1 MKGFLESGVLQTQS
15 PSESARESGEMA
27 FRLPDT
33 GVFVSEYN
41 KKIFAATRM
50 PERVKILDTTLRDGE
65 QTPNVAL
72 SSEDKLK
79 IAQALDELGVDIIE
93 AGFPIN
99 SEGEAEAVKRIA
111 AAGLKSEIC
120 ALCRATKEDIDAA
133 LRCDVDSVHIFL
145 ATSKVHLEK
154 KLRITQEEARERAVK
169 AVQYAKDHG
178 LVVEFSCED
187 GTRTELEFLNA
198 VHTAIQEAGVDRI
211 DIPDTVGVM
220 TPPAMTQ
227 FVAEVKKTVKV
238 PLAVH
243 CHDDFGMSVANSL
256 AGVLG
261 GAEEVHCT
269 VNGLGERAGNAALE
283 EVVMGLQAFYNVKT
297 NINTRKLAFVSRLVS
312 QLTGIV
318 VPPNKAIVGENA
330 FSHESGIHVH
340 GVLSEC
346 STYEPMRPEIV
357 GKERTIVVGKH
368 SGMHAVQNRLKE
380 YGLELS
386 TEQMKEVVSR
396 VKKWAESGKKLDDA
410 ELLAVAYDV
419 LGQEAEPA
427 IKLEEFTVFTG
438 LNFTPTATVVL
449 SIDGETRRASE
460 TGVGPIDA
468 SLSAI
473 RSAVSKNVVLKEFR
487 LEAITGGSN
496 ALCEV
501 TVKLGDSEDAE
512 LLSLGKSVG
521 SDIVTT
527 SVDAMIEALNR
538 LWHRKLSAVESKG
551 KKRAY

>member
-1 MKGFLESGVLQTQS
+1 MPTQA
-15 PSESARESGEMA
+15 PSENAKQTAEPALRI
-27 FRLPDT
+27 PDT

-41 KKIFAATRM
+41 KQIFSATRM

-72 SSEDKLK
+72 SSEDKVK

-99 SEGEAEAVKRIA
+99 SEGEADAVSRIA
-111 AAGLKSEIC
+111 GAGLKAEIC
-120 ALCRATKEDIDAA
+120 ALCRASPGDIDAA
-133 LRCDVDSVHIFL
+133 LACDVDSVHIFL
-145 ATSKVHLEK
+145 ATSKTHLEK
-154 KLRITQEEARERAVK
+154 KLKITQEEARDKAVA

-178 LVVEFSCED
+178 LIAEFSCED
-187 GTRTELEFLNA
+187 GTRTELGFLDV
-198 VHTAIQEAGVDRI
+198 VHKAIQEVGVDRI
-211 DIPDTVGVM
+211 DIADTVGVM
-220 TPPAMTQ
+220 TPTAMTQ
-227 FVAEVKKTVKV
+227 FVAEIKKSVKV

-269 VNGLGERAGNAALE
+269 INGLGERAGNAALE
-283 EVVMGLQAFYNVKT
+283 EVVMGLQAFYNVRT
-297 NINTRKLAFVSRLVS
+297 NINTRKMAFVSRLVS
-312 QLTGIV
+312 QLTGV
-318 VPPNKAIVGENA
+318 AVQPNKAIVGENA
-330 FSHESGIHVH
+330 FSHEAGIHVH
-340 GVLSEC
+340 GVMSEC

-357 GKERTIVVGKH
+357 GKERKFVIGKH
-368 SGMHAVQNRLKE
+368 SGAHSVDNKLRE
-380 YGLELS
+380 YGLELDKD
-386 TEQMKEVVSR
+386 QMKEVVTR

-419 LGQEAEPA
+419 MGQEAEPA

-449 SIDGETRRASE
+449 NIDGETRRASE

-468 SLSAI
+468 SVCAI
-473 RSAVSKNVVLKEFR
+473 KAAVSKNIVLNEYR

-501 TVKLGDSEDAE
+501 TVKLGDCEDAQ

-527 SVDAMIEALNR
+527 SVDAMIEGLNR
-538 LWHRKLSAVESKG
+538 LWVRKLSVSNGVE

>member
-1 MKGFLESGVLQTQS
+1 MPTQA
-15 PSESARESGEMA
+15 PSENAKQIAEPA
-27 FRLPDT
+27 FRIPDT

-41 KKIFAATRM
+41 KQIFSATRM

-72 SSEDKLK
+72 SSEDKVK

-99 SEGEAEAVKRIA
+99 SEGEADAVSRIA
-111 AAGLKSEIC
+111 GAGLKAEIC
-120 ALCRATKEDIDAA
+120 ALCRASPGDIDAA
-133 LRCDVDSVHIFL
+133 LACDVDSVHIFL
-145 ATSKVHLEK
+145 ATSKTHLEK
-154 KLRITQEEARERAVK
+154 KLKITQGEARDKAVA

-178 LVVEFSCED
+178 LIAEFSCED
-187 GTRTELEFLNA
+187 GTRTELGFLEV
-198 VHTAIQEAGVDRI
+198 VHKAIQEVGVDRI
-211 DIPDTVGVM
+211 DIADTVGVM
-220 TPPAMTQ
+220 TPTAMTQ
-227 FVAEVKKTVKV
+227 FVAEIKKSVKV

-261 GAEEVHCT
+261 GAEEIHCT
-269 VNGLGERAGNAALE
+269 INGLGERAGNAALE
-283 EVVMGLQAFYNVKT
+283 EVVMGLQAFYNVRT
-297 NINTRKLAFVSRLVS
+297 NINTRKMAFVSRLVS
-312 QLTGIV
+312 QLTGV
-318 VPPNKAIVGENA
+318 AVQPNKAIVGENA
-330 FSHESGIHVH
+330 FSHEAGIHVH
-340 GVLSEC
+340 GVMSEC

-357 GKERTIVVGKH
+357 GKERKFVIGKH
-368 SGMHAVQNRLKE
+368 SGVHSVDNKLRE
-380 YGLELS
+380 YGLELDKD
-386 TEQMKEVVSR
+386 QMKEVVTR

-419 LGQEAEPA
+419 MGQEAEPA

-449 SIDGETRRASE
+449 NIDGETRRASE

-468 SLSAI
+468 SVCAI
-473 RSAVSKNVVLKEFR
+473 KAAVSKNIVLNEYR

-501 TVKLGDSEDAE
+501 TVKLGDCEDAQ

-527 SVDAMIEALNR
+527 SVDAMIEGLNR
-538 LWHRKLSAVESKG
+538 LWVRKLSVSNGVE

>member
-1 MKGFLESGVLQTQS
+1 LESVMMPTQT
-15 PSESARESGEMA
+15 PSESARDEMEIA
-27 FRLPDT
+27 FKIPET
-33 GVFVSEYN
+33 GMFVSEYN
-41 KKIFAATRM
+41 KKIFASTRM
-50 PERVKILDTTLRDGE
+50 PERIKILDTTLRDGE

-93 AGFPIN
+93 AGFAVN
-99 SEGEAEAVKRIA
+99 SEGEADAIKRIA
-111 AAGLKSEIC
+111 GAGLNSEIC
-120 ALCRATKEDIDAA
+120 SLCRASKSDIDAA
-133 LRCDVDSVHIFL
+133 IKCDVDSVHIFL

-154 KLRITQEEARERAVK
+154 KLKITQEEAKEKAVTS
-169 AVQYAKDHG
+169 VQYAKDHG
-178 LVVEFSCED
+178 LIAEFSCED
-187 GTRTELEFLNA
+187 GTRTDLSFLDV
-198 VHTAIQEAGVDRI
+198 VHRAIEEVGVDRI

-220 TPPAMTQ
+220 TPPAMMQ
-227 FVAEVKKTVKV
+227 FVAEIRKNTKV

-243 CHDDFGMSVANSL
+243 CHDDFGLSVANSL

-261 GAEEVHCT
+261 GAEEIHAT
-269 VNGLGERAGNAALE
+269 INGLGERAGNAALE

-297 NINTRKLAFVSRLVS
+297 NINTRKMAFVSRLVS
-312 QLTGIV
+312 QLTGIA

-357 GKERTIVVGKH
+357 GKERTFVVGKH
-368 SGMHAVQNRLKE
+368 SGVHAIQNKLKE
-380 YGLELS
+380 YGLELPPD
-386 TEQMKEVVSR
+386 QMKETVAR
-396 VKKWAESGKKLDDA
+396 VKKYAESGKKLDDA

-419 LGQEAEPA
+419 IGQEAEPV

-438 LNFTPTATVVL
+438 LNFTPTATVIL
-449 SIDGETRRASE
+449 NIDGESRRASE

-468 SLSAI
+468 SLNAM
-473 RSAVSKNVVLKEFR
+473 RAAVSKNIVLKEFK

-501 TVKLGDSEDAE
+501 TVKLGDCEDAM

-527 SVDAMIEALNR
+527 SVDAMVEGLNR
-538 LWHRKLSAVESKG
+538 LWGRKLSAQNGTAG
-551 KKRAY
+551 KKKAY

>member
-1 MKGFLESGVLQTQS
+1 MESVLMPQP
-15 PSESARESGEMA
+15 PSENAKEPVEPV
-27 FRLPDT
+27 FRIPDA
-33 GVFVSEYN
+33 GMFVSEYN
-41 KKIFAATRM
+41 KKIFAETRL
-50 PERVKILDTTLRDGE
+50 PERVTILDTTLRDGE

-93 AGFPIN
+93 AGFAVN
-99 SEGEAEAVKRIA
+99 SEGEAEAIKTIA
-111 AAGLKSEIC
+111 GAGLKSEIC
-120 ALCRATKEDIDAA
+120 SLCRASTADIDAA
-133 LRCDVDSVHIFL
+133 LACDVDSVHIFL
-145 ATSKVHLEK
+145 ATSKTHLEK
-154 KLRITQEEARERAVK
+154 KLKITQDQAVEK
-169 AVQYAKDHG
+169 AIESVQYAKAHG
-178 LVVEFSCED
+178 LTVEFSDED
-187 GTRTELEFLNA
+187 GTRTELEFLHRMHKA
-198 VHTAIQEAGVDRI
+198 VQEVGVDRI

-220 TPPAMTQ
+220 IPPAMTQ
-227 FVAEVKKTVKV
+227 FVSEIKKHVTV

-243 CHDDFGMSVANSL
+243 CHDDFGLSVANSL

-261 GAEEVHCT
+261 GAEEIHVT

-283 EVVMGLQAFYNVKT
+283 EVVMSLLAFYNVKT
-297 NINTRKLAFVSRLVS
+297 NVNSRKMAFVSRLVS
-312 QLTGIV
+312 QLTGIA
-318 VPPNKAIVGENA
+318 VPPNKAIVGDNA

-340 GVLSEC
+340 GVLSDG

-357 GKERTIVVGKH
+357 GKERSFVVGKH
-368 SGMHAVQNRLKE
+368 SGVHAVQNKLRE
-380 YGLELS
+380 YGIQL
-386 TEQMKEVVSR
+386 TPEQMKEVLAKI
-396 VKKWAESGKKLDDA
+396 KKWAESGKKLDDA

-419 LGQEAEPA
+419 MGEQVEPV

-449 SIDGETRRASE
+449 NIDGEIRRCSE

-473 RSAVSKNVVLKEFR
+473 RGAVSKNIVLKEFK

-496 ALCEV
+496 ALCDV
-501 TVKLGDSEDAE
+501 TVKLGDSEDAQ

-527 SVDAMIEALNR
+527 SVDAMIEGLNR
-538 LWHRKLSAVESKG
+538 LWVRKLSLHEG
-551 KKRAY
+551 KEKRRAY

>member
-1 MKGFLESGVLQTQS
+1 LESVLMPTQA
-15 PSESARESGEMA
+15 PSENATETGDAA
-27 FRLPDT
+27 FKIPDT
-33 GVFVSEYN
+33 GIFVSEFN
-41 KKIFAATRM
+41 KQIFQATRM

-72 SSEDKLK
+72 SSDDKLK

-111 AAGLKSEIC
+111 NAGLKSEIC
-120 ALCRATKEDIDAA
+120 GLCRASQSDIDAA
-133 LRCDVDSVHIFL
+133 LACDVDSVHIFL
-145 ATSKVHLEK
+145 ATSKTHLEK
-154 KLRITQEEARERAVK
+154 KLKITQEEAVEKARTAVR
-169 AVQYAKDHG
+169 YAKDHG
-178 LVVEFSCED
+178 LVVEFSAED
-187 GTRTELEFLNA
+187 GTRTELEFLHKIHK
-198 VHTAIQEAGVDRI
+198 VVEDAGVDRI

-220 TPPAMTQ
+220 TPQAMTQ
-227 FVAEVKKTVKV
+227 FVAEIKKNTRV

-243 CHDDFGMSVANSL
+243 CHDDFGLSVANSL

-269 VNGLGERAGNAALE
+269 INGLGERAGNAALE
-283 EVVMGLQAFYNVKT
+283 EVVMGLQAFYGVKT
-297 NINTRKLAFVSRLVS
+297 RINTRKMAFVSRLVS
-312 QLTGIV
+312 QLTAIAV
-318 VPPNKAIVGENA
+318 QPNKAIVGENA

-346 STYEPMRPEIV
+346 STYEPMRPELV
-357 GKERTIVVGKH
+357 GKERTFVLGKH
-368 SGMHAVQNRLKE
+368 SGIHAVQNKLKE
-380 YGLELS
+380 YGLELQHD
-386 TEQMKEVVSR
+386 QMKEVVTR
-396 VKKWAESGKKLDDA
+396 VKKYAESGKKLDDA

-419 LGQEAEPA
+419 LGQEAKPV

-449 SIDGETRRASE
+449 NIDGEMRRASE

-468 SLSAI
+468 SVSAI
-473 RSAVSKNVVLKEFR
+473 RVAVSKNIILKEFR
-487 LEAITGGSN
+487 LEAIAGGSN

-501 TVKLGDSEDAE
+501 TVKLGDCEDAQ

-527 SVDAMIEALNR
+527 SVDATVEALNR
-538 LWHRKLSAVESKG
+538 LWVRKLSANG
-551 KKRAY
+551 QDATTKRKAY

>member
-1 MKGFLESGVLQTQS
+1 MPTQA
-15 PSESARESGEMA
+15 PSENAKQIAEPA
-27 FRLPDT
+27 FRIPDT

-41 KKIFAATRM
+41 KQIFSATRM

-72 SSEDKLK
+72 SSEDKVK

-99 SEGEAEAVKRIA
+99 SEGEADAVSRIA
-111 AAGLKSEIC
+111 GAGLKAEIC
-120 ALCRATKEDIDAA
+120 ALCRASPGDIDAA
-133 LRCDVDSVHIFL
+133 LACDVDSVHIFL
-145 ATSKVHLEK
+145 ATSKTHLEK
-154 KLRITQEEARERAVK
+154 KLKITQEEARDKAVA

-178 LVVEFSCED
+178 LIAEFSCED
-187 GTRTELEFLNA
+187 GTRTELAFLDV
-198 VHTAIQEAGVDRI
+198 VHKAIQEVGVDRI
-211 DIPDTVGVM
+211 DIADTVGVM
-220 TPPAMTQ
+220 TPTAMTQ
-227 FVAEVKKTVKV
+227 FVAEIKKSVKV

-261 GAEEVHCT
+261 GAEEIHCT
-269 VNGLGERAGNAALE
+269 INGLGERAGNAALE
-283 EVVMGLQAFYNVKT
+283 EVVMGLQAFYNVRT
-297 NINTRKLAFVSRLVS
+297 NINTRKMAFVSRLVS
-312 QLTGIV
+312 QLTGV
-318 VPPNKAIVGENA
+318 AVQPNKAIVGENA
-330 FSHESGIHVH
+330 FSHEAGIHVH
-340 GVLSEC
+340 GVMSES

-357 GKERTIVVGKH
+357 GKERKFVIGKH
-368 SGMHAVQNRLKE
+368 SGAHSVDNKLRE
-380 YGLELS
+380 YGLELDKD
-386 TEQMKEVVSR
+386 QMKEVVTR

-419 LGQEAEPA
+419 MGQEAEPA

-449 SIDGETRRASE
+449 VIDGETRRASE

-468 SLSAI
+468 SVSAI
-473 RSAVSKNVVLKEFR
+473 KAAVSKNIVLKEYR

-501 TVKLGDSEDAE
+501 TVKLGDCEDAQ

-527 SVDAMIEALNR
+527 SVDAMIEGLNR
-538 LWHRKLSAVESKG
+538 LWVRKLSVSNGVE

>member
-1 MKGFLESGVLQTQS
+1 MPTQA
-15 PSESARESGEMA
+15 PSENAKQTAEPA
-27 FRLPDT
+27 FRIPDT

-41 KKIFAATRM
+41 KQIFAATRM

-72 SSEDKLK
+72 SSEDKVK

-99 SEGEAEAVKRIA
+99 SEGEADAVSRIA
-111 AAGLKSEIC
+111 GAGLKAEIC
-120 ALCRATKEDIDAA
+120 ALCRASPGDIDAA
-133 LRCDVDSVHIFL
+133 LACDVDSVHIFL
-145 ATSKVHLEK
+145 ATSKTHLEK
-154 KLRITQEEARERAVK
+154 KLKITQEEARDKAVA

-178 LVVEFSCED
+178 LIAEFSCED
-187 GTRTELEFLNA
+187 GTRTELAFLDV
-198 VHTAIQEAGVDRI
+198 VHKAIQEVGVDRI
-211 DIPDTVGVM
+211 DIADTVGVM
-220 TPPAMTQ
+220 TPTAMTQ
-227 FVAEVKKTVKV
+227 FVAEIKKSVKV

-269 VNGLGERAGNAALE
+269 INGLGERAGNAALE
-283 EVVMGLQAFYNVKT
+283 EVVMGLQAFYNVRT
-297 NINTRKLAFVSRLVS
+297 NINTRKMAFVSRLVS
-312 QLTGIV
+312 QLTGV
-318 VPPNKAIVGENA
+318 AVQPNKAIVGENA
-330 FSHESGIHVH
+330 FSHEAGIHVH
-340 GVLSEC
+340 GVMSEC

-357 GKERTIVVGKH
+357 GKERKFVIGKH
-368 SGMHAVQNRLKE
+368 SGVHSVDNKLRE
-380 YGLELS
+380 YGLELDKD
-386 TEQMKEVVSR
+386 QMKEVVTR

-419 LGQEAEPA
+419 MGQEAAPA

-449 SIDGETRRASE
+449 NIDGETRRASE

-468 SLSAI
+468 SVSAI
-473 RSAVSKNVVLKEFR
+473 KAAVSKNIVLKEYR

-501 TVKLGDSEDAE
+501 TVKLGDCEDAQ

-527 SVDAMIEALNR
+527 SVDAMIEGLNR
-538 LWHRKLSAVESKG
+538 LWVRKLSVSNGVE

>member
-1 MKGFLESGVLQTQS
+1 MPTQA
-15 PSESARESGEMA
+15 PSENAKQTAEPT
-27 FRLPDT
+27 FRIPDT

-41 KKIFAATRM
+41 RQIFSATRM

-72 SSEDKLK
+72 SSEDKVK

-99 SEGEAEAVKRIA
+99 SEGEADAVSRIA
-111 AAGLKSEIC
+111 GAGLKAEIC
-120 ALCRATKEDIDAA
+120 ALCRASPADIDAA
-133 LRCDVDSVHIFL
+133 LACDVDSIHIFL
-145 ATSKVHLEK
+145 ATSKTHLEK
-154 KLRITQEEARERAVK
+154 KLKITQEEARDKAVA

-178 LVVEFSCED
+178 LIAEFSCED
-187 GTRTELEFLNA
+187 GTRTELGFLNV
-198 VHTAIQEAGVDRI
+198 VHKAIQEVGVDRI
-211 DIPDTVGVM
+211 DIADTVGVM
-220 TPPAMTQ
+220 TPTAMTQ
-227 FVAEVKKTVKV
+227 FVTEIKKCVKV

-269 VNGLGERAGNAALE
+269 INGLGERAGNAALE
-283 EVVMGLQAFYNVKT
+283 EVVMGLQAFYNVGT
-297 NINTRKLAFVSRLVS
+297 NINTRKMAFVSRLVA
-312 QLTGIV
+312 QLTGV
-318 VPPNKAIVGENA
+318 AVQPNKAIVGENA
-330 FSHESGIHVH
+330 FSHEAGIHVH
-340 GVLSEC
+340 GVMSES

-357 GKERTIVVGKH
+357 GKERKFVIGKH
-368 SGMHAVQNRLKE
+368 SGAHSVDNKLKE
-380 YGLELS
+380 YGLELDK
-386 TEQMKEVVSR
+386 EQMKEVVAR

-419 LGQEAEPA
+419 MGQEAEPA

-449 SIDGETRRASE
+449 NIDGETRRASE

-468 SLSAI
+468 SVSAI
-473 RSAVSKNVVLKEFR
+473 KAAVSKNIVLKEYR

-501 TVKLGDSEDAE
+501 TVKLGDCEDAQ

-527 SVDAMIEALNR
+527 SVDAMIEGLNR
-538 LWHRKLSAVESKG
+538 LWIRKLGVSNGVE

>member
-1 MKGFLESGVLQTQS
+1 LESVLMPTQA
-15 PSESARESGEMA
+15 PSENARDAVEPA
-27 FRLPDT
+27 FRIPDA

-72 SSEDKLK
+72 SSEDKVK

-99 SEGEAEAVKRIA
+99 SEGEADAVKKIS
-111 AAGLKSEIC
+111 AAGLKAEIC
-120 ALCRATKEDIDAA
+120 SLCRASPQDIDAA
-133 LRCDVDSVHIFL
+133 LAADVDSVHIFL
-145 ATSKVHLEK
+145 ATSKTHLEK
-154 KLRITQEEARERAVK
+154 KLKITQEEARDKAV
-169 AVQYAKDHG
+169 ASVQYAKDHG
-178 LVVEFSCED
+178 LITEFSCED
-187 GTRTELEFLNA
+187 GTRTELSFLNV
-198 VHTAIQEAGVDRI
+198 VHKAIQEVGVDRI

-220 TPPAMTQ
+220 TPTAMTQ
-227 FVAEVKKTVKV
+227 FVAEIKKNVKV

-243 CHDDFGMSVANSL
+243 CHDDFGLSVANSL

-261 GAEEVHCT
+261 GAEEIHVT
-269 VNGLGERAGNAALE
+269 INGLGERAGNAALE

-297 NINTRKLAFVSRLVS
+297 NINTRKMAFVSRLVS
-312 QLTGIV
+312 QLTGIA
-318 VPPNKAIVGENA
+318 VPPNKAIIGENA

-346 STYEPMRPEIV
+346 STYEPMRPELV
-357 GKERTIVVGKH
+357 GKERTFVVGKH
-368 SGMHAVQNRLKE
+368 SGVHAVDNKLKE
-380 YGLELS
+380 YGLELDKD
-386 TEQMKEVVSR
+386 QMKEVVAR

-419 LGQEAEPA
+419 MGQEHEPA
-427 IKLEEFTVFTG
+427 IRLEEFTVFTG

-449 SIDGETRRASE
+449 NIDGENRRASE

-468 SLSAI
+468 SVSAI
-473 RSAVSKNVVLKEFR
+473 KAAVSKNIVLKEYR

-501 TVKLGDSEDAE
+501 TVKLGDCEDAQ

-527 SVDAMIEALNR
+527 SVDAMIEGLNR
-538 LWHRKLSAVESKG
+538 LWARKLTVQNG
-551 KKRAY
+551 KEKRRAY

>member
-1 MKGFLESGVLQTQS
+1 MPTQA
-15 PSESARESGEMA
+15 PSETAKDPVEGA
-27 FRLPDT
+27 FRVPDQ

-41 KKIFAATRM
+41 RSIFDATRM

-72 SSEDKLK
+72 SSEDKVK

-93 AGFPIN
+93 AGFPVN
-99 SEGEAEAVKRIA
+99 SEGEADAVKRIA
-111 AAGLKSEIC
+111 GAGLKSEIC
-120 ALCRATKEDIDAA
+120 ALCRASPADIDTA
-133 LRCDVDSVHIFL
+133 LACDVDSVHIFL

-154 KLRITQEEARERAVK
+154 KLKITKEEAKEKAVS

-178 LVVEFSCED
+178 LIVEFSCED
-187 GTRTELEFLNA
+187 GTRTEMEFLNII
-198 VHTAIQEAGVDRI
+198 HGAIEEVGVDRI
-211 DIPDTVGVM
+211 DLPDTVGVM
-220 TPPAMTQ
+220 TPQAMTQ
-227 FVAEVKKTVKV
+227 FVAEVKKSTSV

-269 VNGLGERAGNAALE
+269 INGIGERAGNAALE
-283 EVVMGLQAFYNVKT
+283 EVVMGLQAFYGVKT
-297 NINTRKLAFVSRLVS
+297 KINTRKMAFVSRLVS
-312 QLTGIV
+312 QLTGIQV
-318 VPPNKAIVGENA
+318 QPNKAIVGENA

-340 GVLSEC
+340 GILSDG

-357 GKERTIVVGKH
+357 GKERSFVVGKH
-368 SGMHAVQNRLKE
+368 SGVHAVQNKLKE
-380 YGLELS
+380 YGLELAPD
-386 TEQMKEVVSR
+386 QMKEVVAR
-396 VKKWAESGKKLDDA
+396 VKKYAESGKKLDDA

-419 LGQEAEPA
+419 MGQEAAPV
-427 IKLEEFTVFTG
+427 IRLEEFTVFTG

-449 SIDGETRRASE
+449 NIDGEVRRASE

-468 SLSAI
+468 SVSAI
-473 RSAVSKNVVLKEFR
+473 RKAVSKNIVLKQFR

-501 TVKLGDSEDAE
+501 TVKLGDSEDAQ

-527 SVDAMIEALNR
+527 SVDATIEALNR
-538 LWHRKLSAVESKG
+538 LWVRKLSANGNDAGSR
-551 KKRAY
+551 KRAY

>member
-1 MKGFLESGVLQTQS
+1 MESVLMPTQT
-15 PSESARESGEMA
+15 PSESAKETGDAA
-27 FRLPDT
+27 FRIPDK
-33 GVFVSEYN
+33 GMFVGEYN
-41 KKIFAATRM
+41 KQIFAATRM
-50 PERVKILDTTLRDGE
+50 PERIKILDTTLRDGE

-72 SSEDKLK
+72 SSEDKVK

-93 AGFPIN
+93 AGFPVN
-99 SEGEAEAVKRIA
+99 SEGEAEAVKAISNS
-111 AAGLKSEIC
+111 GLKAEIC
-120 ALCRATKEDIDAA
+120 ALCRASQMDLDAA
-133 LRCDVDSVHIFL
+133 LACDVDSVHIFL
-145 ATSKVHLEK
+145 ATSKTHLEK
-154 KLRITQEEARERAVK
+154 KLKITQMEARDMAIN

-178 LVVEFSCED
+178 LIVEFSDED
-187 GTRTELEFLNA
+187 GTRTDLEFLHVMHKA
-198 VHTAIQEAGVDRI
+198 VQEAGVDRI

-220 TPPAMTQ
+220 IPPAMQQ
-227 FVAEVKKTVKV
+227 FVTEIKKHVKV

-243 CHDDFGMSVANSL
+243 CHDDFGLSVANSL

-261 GAEEVHCT
+261 GAEEIHCT
-269 VNGLGERAGNAALE
+269 INGLGERAGNAALE
-283 EVVMGLQAFYNVKT
+283 EVVMGLQAFFNVKT
-297 NINTRKLAFVSRLVS
+297 NINTRKMAFVSRLVS
-312 QLTGIV
+312 QLTGIA

-357 GKERTIVVGKH
+357 GKERTFVVGKH
-368 SGMHAVQNRLKE
+368 SGVHAVNNKLKE
-380 YGLELS
+380 YGLELAQD
-386 TEQMKEVVSR
+386 QMKEVVAR
-396 VKKWAESGKKLDDA
+396 VKKYAESGKKLDDA

-419 LGQEAEPA
+419 MGQEEEPA

-449 SIDGETRRASE
+449 NIDGENRRASE

-473 RSAVSKNVVLKEFR
+473 RAAVSKNIELKEYR

-501 TVKLGDSEDAE
+501 TVKLGDCQDAQ

-527 SVDAMIEALNR
+527 SVDAMIEGLNR
-538 LWHRKLSAVESKG
+538 LWVRKLSLQNGAE
-551 KKRAY
+551 KKARKKAY

>member
-1 MKGFLESGVLQTQS
+1 LESVLMPTQA
-15 PSESARESGEMA
+15 PSENAKQTAEPA
-27 FRLPDT
+27 FRIPDT

-41 KKIFAATRM
+41 KQIFAATRM

-72 SSEDKLK
+72 SSEDKVK

-99 SEGEAEAVKRIA
+99 SEGEADAVSRIA
-111 AAGLKSEIC
+111 GAGLKAEIC
-120 ALCRATKEDIDAA
+120 ALCRASPGDIDAA
-133 LRCDVDSVHIFL
+133 LACDVDSVHIFL
-145 ATSKVHLEK
+145 ATSKTHLEK
-154 KLRITQEEARERAVK
+154 KLKITQEEARDKAVA

-178 LVVEFSCED
+178 LIAEFSCED
-187 GTRTELEFLNA
+187 GTRTELAFLDV
-198 VHTAIQEAGVDRI
+198 VHKAIQEVGVDRI
-211 DIPDTVGVM
+211 DIADTVGVM
-220 TPPAMTQ
+220 TPTAMTQ
-227 FVAEVKKTVKV
+227 FVAEIKKSVKV

-269 VNGLGERAGNAALE
+269 INGLGERAGNAALE
-283 EVVMGLQAFYNVKT
+283 EVVMGLQAFYNVRT
-297 NINTRKLAFVSRLVS
+297 NINTRKMAFVSRLVS
-312 QLTGIV
+312 QLTGV
-318 VPPNKAIVGENA
+318 AVQPNKAIVGENA
-330 FSHESGIHVH
+330 FSHEAGIHVH
-340 GVLSEC
+340 GVMSEC

-357 GKERTIVVGKH
+357 GKERKFVIGKH
-368 SGMHAVQNRLKE
+368 SGVHSVDNKLRE
-380 YGLELS
+380 YGLELDKD
-386 TEQMKEVVSR
+386 QMKEVVTR

-419 LGQEAEPA
+419 MGQEAAPA

-449 SIDGETRRASE
+449 NIDGETRRASE

-468 SLSAI
+468 SVSAI
-473 RSAVSKNVVLKEFR
+473 KAAVSKNIVLKEYR

-501 TVKLGDSEDAE
+501 TVKLGDCEDAQ

-527 SVDAMIEALNR
+527 SVDAMIEGLNR
-538 LWHRKLSAVESKG
+538 LWVRKLSVSNGVE

>member
-1 MKGFLESGVLQTQS
+1 MPTQT
-15 PSESARESGEMA
+15 PSEIAREMGEA
-27 FRLPDT
+27 VFRIPDT
-33 GVFVSEYN
+33 GLFVSEYN

-99 SEGEAEAVKRIA
+99 SEGEADAVKKISN
-111 AAGLKSEIC
+111 AGLKSEIC
-120 ALCRATKEDIDAA
+120 ALCRATKDDIDAA

-145 ATSKVHLEK
+145 ATSKTHLEK
-154 KLRITQEEARERAVK
+154 KLKITQGEARDRAVS
-169 AVQYAKDHG
+169 AVQYARDHG
-178 LVVEFSCED
+178 LITEFSCED
-187 GTRTELEFLNA
+187 GTRTELDFLNV
-198 VHTAIQEAGVDRI
+198 VHSAIQDVGVDRI

-227 FVAEVKKTVKV
+227 FVAEIKKTVSV
-238 PLAVH
+238 PLAIH

-256 AGVLG
+256 AGILG
-261 GAEEVHCT
+261 GAEEIHVT

-297 NINTRKLAFVSRLVS
+297 NINSRKMAFVSRLVA
-312 QLTGIV
+312 QLTGV
-318 VPPNKAIVGENA
+318 AVPPNKAIVGENA

-357 GKERTIVVGKH
+357 GKERTFVVGKH
-368 SGMHAVQNRLKE
+368 SGVHAVQNKLRE
-380 YGLELS
+380 YGLELPMD
-386 TEQMKEVVSR
+386 QMKEVVAR
-396 VKKWAESGKKLDDA
+396 VKKYAESGKKLDDA

-419 LGQEAEPA
+419 MGQEAAPV
-427 IKLEEFTVFTG
+427 IRLEEFTVFTG

-449 SIDGETRRASE
+449 NIDGEMRRASE

-468 SLSAI
+468 SVNAI
-473 RSAVSKNVVLKEFR
+473 RNAVSKNIVLKEFR

-501 TVKLGDSEDAE
+501 TIKLGDCEDAQ

-527 SVDAMIEALNR
+527 SVDATVEALNR
-538 LWHRKLSAVESKG
+538 LWVRKLSANGTAKERRK
-551 KKRAY
+551 AY

>member
-1 MKGFLESGVLQTQS
+1 MPTQT
-15 PSESARESGEMA
+15 PSENAEESVETA
-27 FRLPDT
+27 FRIPDA
-33 GVFVSEYN
+33 GMFVSEYN
-41 KKIFAATRM
+41 KKIFAATRL

-99 SEGEAEAVKRIA
+99 SEGEAEAVKLVA
-111 AAGLKSEIC
+111 NAGLGSEIC
-120 ALCRATKEDIDAA
+120 ALCRASQTDIDAA
-133 LRCDVDSVHIFL
+133 LACDLRSVHIFL

-154 KLRITQEEARERAVK
+154 KLKISREEARDKAV
-169 AVQYAKDHG
+169 ASVQYAKDHG
-178 LVVEFSCED
+178 LTVEFSCED
-187 GTRTELEFLNA
+187 GTRTDLQFLEV
-198 VHTAIQEAGVDRI
+198 VHRAIQEVGVDRI

-227 FVAEVKKTVKV
+227 FVSEIKKTVKV

-256 AGVLG
+256 AGIAG
-261 GAEEVHCT
+261 GAEEIHCT
-269 VNGLGERAGNAALE
+269 INGLGERAGNAALE
-283 EVVMGLQAFYNVKT
+283 EVVMGLQAFYNIKT
-297 NINTRKLAFVSRLVS
+297 RINSRKLAFVSRLVS
-312 QLTGIV
+312 QLTGIA

-340 GVLSEC
+340 GILSDG

-357 GKERTIVVGKH
+357 GKERMFVVGKH
-368 SGMHAVQNRLKE
+368 SGIHAVQNKLKE
-380 YGLELS
+380 YGLELNHD
-386 TEQMKEVVSR
+386 QMKEVVAR
-396 VKKWAESGKKLDDA
+396 VKKYAESGKKLDDA
-410 ELLAVAYDV
+410 ELLALAYDV
-419 LGQEAEPA
+419 MGQEEEPA

-449 SIDGETRRASE
+449 RIDGENRRASE

-473 RSAVSKNVVLKEFR
+473 RTAVSKNIVLQEFR

-501 TVKLGDSEDAE
+501 TVKLGDCEDLQ

-527 SVDAMIEALNR
+527 SVDAMIEGLNR
-538 LWHRKLSAVESKG
+538 LWVRKLSVQNGAGQKDR
-551 KKRAY
+551 KRAY

>member
-1 MKGFLESGVLQTQS
+1 MPTQA
-15 PSESARESGEMA
+15 PSESARPGEEA
-27 FRLPDT
+27 GFRVPDA

-41 KKIFAATRM
+41 KQIFQATRM

-72 SSEDKLK
+72 SVDDKLK
-79 IAQALDELGVDIIE
+79 IAQALDELGADIIE
-93 AGFPIN
+93 AGFAVN

-111 AAGLKSEIC
+111 GAGLKSEVC
-120 ALCRATKEDIDAA
+120 SLCRAAPQDIDAA
-133 LRCDVDSVHIFL
+133 LACDVDSVHIFL

-154 KLRITQEEARERAVK
+154 KLKITQQEAVEKAVA
-169 AVQYAKDHG
+169 AVQYAKQHG

-187 GTRTELEFLNA
+187 ATRTDLSFLGVVHKA
-198 VHTAIQEAGVDRI
+198 VEGAGVDRI

-220 TPPAMTQ
+220 TPQAMMQ
-227 FVAEVKKTVKV
+227 FVAEVRKGTKV

-243 CHDDFGMSVANSL
+243 CHDDFGLSVANSL

-261 GAEEVHCT
+261 GAEEVHVT
-269 VNGLGERAGNAALE
+269 VNGLGERAGNAAME
-283 EVVMGLQAFYNVKT
+283 EVVMGLQAFYGLRT
-297 NINTRKLAFVSRLVS
+297 RINTRKMAFVSRLVS
-312 QLTGIV
+312 QLTGIAV
-318 VPPNKAIVGENA
+318 QPNKAIVGENA
-330 FSHESGIHVH
+330 FSHEAGIHVH
-340 GVLSEC
+340 GVLSES

-357 GKERTIVVGKH
+357 GKERTLVVGKH
-368 SGMHAVQNRLKE
+368 SGVHAVQNKLKE
-380 YGLELS
+380 YGLDLAP
-386 TEQMKEVVSR
+386 EQMKEVVVR
-396 VKKWAESGKKLDDA
+396 VKKYAESGKKLDDA

-419 LGQEAEPA
+419 MGQEMEPV
-427 IKLEEFTVFTG
+427 IRLEEFTVFTG

-449 SIDGETRRASE
+449 NIDGEVRRASE

-473 RSAVSKNVVLKEFR
+473 RTAVSKNIVLKQFR

-501 TVKLGDSEDAE
+501 TVKLGDCEDAQ
-512 LLSLGKSVG
+512 LLALGKSVG

-527 SVDAMIEALNR
+527 SVDATIEGLNR
-538 LWHRKLSAVESKG
+538 LWAHKLRCNGDKTKRK
-551 KKRAY
+551 AY

>member
-1 MKGFLESGVLQTQS
+1 MPTQA
-15 PSESARESGEMA
+15 PSENAKQIAEPA
-27 FRLPDT
+27 FRIPDT

-41 KKIFAATRM
+41 KQIFSATRM

-72 SSEDKLK
+72 SSEDKVK
-79 IAQALDELGVDIIE
+79 IAQALDELGADIIE

-99 SEGEAEAVKRIA
+99 SEGEADAVSRIA
-111 AAGLKSEIC
+111 GAGLKAEIC
-120 ALCRATKEDIDAA
+120 ALCRASPGDIDAA
-133 LRCDVDSVHIFL
+133 LACDVDSVHIFL
-145 ATSKVHLEK
+145 ATSKTHLEK
-154 KLRITQEEARERAVK
+154 KLKITQGEARDKAVA

-178 LVVEFSCED
+178 LIAEFSCED
-187 GTRTELEFLNA
+187 GTRTELGFLEV
-198 VHTAIQEAGVDRI
+198 VHKAIQEVGVDRI
-211 DIPDTVGVM
+211 DIADTVGVM
-220 TPPAMTQ
+220 TPTAMTQ
-227 FVAEVKKTVKV
+227 FVAEIKKSVKV

-261 GAEEVHCT
+261 GAEEIHCT
-269 VNGLGERAGNAALE
+269 INGLGERAGNAALE
-283 EVVMGLQAFYNVKT
+283 EVVMGLQAFYNVRT
-297 NINTRKLAFVSRLVS
+297 NINTRKMAFVSRLVS
-312 QLTGIV
+312 QLTGV
-318 VPPNKAIVGENA
+318 AVQPNKAIVGENA
-330 FSHESGIHVH
+330 FSHEAGIHVH
-340 GVLSEC
+340 GVMSEC

-357 GKERTIVVGKH
+357 GKERKFVIGKH
-368 SGMHAVQNRLKE
+368 SGVHSVDNKLRE
-380 YGLELS
+380 YGLELDKD
-386 TEQMKEVVSR
+386 QMKEVVTR

-419 LGQEAEPA
+419 MGQEAEPA

-449 SIDGETRRASE
+449 NIDGETRRASE

-468 SLSAI
+468 SVCAI
-473 RSAVSKNVVLKEFR
+473 KAAVSKNIVLNEYR

-501 TVKLGDSEDAE
+501 TVKLGDCEDAQ

-527 SVDAMIEALNR
+527 SVDAMIEGLNR
-538 LWHRKLSAVESKG
+538 LWVRKLSVSNGVE

>member
-1 MKGFLESGVLQTQS
+1 M
-15 PSESARESGEMA
+15 GEVV
-27 FRLPDT
+27 FRIPDT
-33 GVFVSEYN
+33 GMFVSEYN

-99 SEGEAEAVKRIA
+99 SEGEADAVKKISS
-111 AAGLKSEIC
+111 AGLRSEIC
-120 ALCRATKEDIDAA
+120 ALCRATKDDIDAA
-133 LRCDVDSVHIFL
+133 LRCDVDSAHIFL
-145 ATSKVHLEK
+145 ATSKTHLEK
-154 KLRITQEEARERAVK
+154 KLKITQEEARERAVN

-178 LVVEFSCED
+178 LVTEFSCED
-187 GTRTELEFLNA
+187 GTRTELEFLNV
-198 VHTAIQEAGVDRI
+198 VHSAIQDVGVDRI

-227 FVAEVKKTVKV
+227 FVAEIKKTVRV

-256 AGVLG
+256 AGILG
-261 GAEEVHCT
+261 GAEEIHVT

-297 NINTRKLAFVSRLVS
+297 NINSRKMAFVSRLVA
-312 QLTGIV
+312 QLTGV
-318 VPPNKAIVGENA
+318 AVPPNKAIVGENA

-340 GVLSEC
+340 GILSES

-357 GKERTIVVGKH
+357 GKERTFVVGKH
-368 SGMHAVQNRLKE
+368 SGVHAVQNKLKE
-380 YGLELS
+380 YGLELPGD
-386 TEQMKEVVSR
+386 QMKEVVAR
-396 VKKWAESGKKLDDA
+396 VKKYAESGKKLDDA

-419 LGQEAEPA
+419 MGQEAEPV

-449 SIDGETRRASE
+449 NIDGETRRASE

-468 SLSAI
+468 SVNAI
-473 RSAVSKNVVLKEFR
+473 RNAVSKNIVLKEFR

-501 TVKLGDSEDAE
+501 TIKLGDCEDAQ

-527 SVDAMIEALNR
+527 SVDATVEALNR
-538 LWHRKLSAVESKG
+538 LWVRKLSTDATAKV
-551 KKRAY
+551 KRKAY